1 MSSTEATLGIPHAGM
16 PPLDE
21 SGPAFSRFELMNP
34 LLFYAPVLGY
44 ALGLMLRHRS
54 ITLPTIANPKIF
66 AGGIVGE
73 HKSRVMDLAGPIA
86 QKWIAPYAAFP
97 VSEPALDKALAHM
110 REKQLEFP
118 CVAKPDSGLRGAGV
132 QLVKNRQELQSYL
145 NSFPRGHN
153 LVLQALVPYEAE
165 AGVFYVRKPN
175 AEKGEIFSITLK
187 YAPYLYGDGKRTL
200 KELILADPRAS
211 EISDIYLTR
220 HKAELGR
227 VLAVGEAYKL
237 VFAGNHCRGAIFRD
251 GTDLATDALTARFD
265 EISKDVDEFYFGRFD
280 IRFRSIE
287 ALQNGEDFQIV
298 EINGT
303 GSEATHIWDRSM
315 TLKEAYRTLFKQWRM
330 AYEIGAQ
337 NRKRGFKTT
346 NLFKIFKAWKEELDR
361 GADYPTT
368 M

>member
-1 MSSTEATLGIPHAGM
+1 MTKQAVTLGIPHAGM

-44 ALGLMLRHRS
+44 ALTLMLRHRG

-73 HKSRVMDLAGPIA
+73 HKSQVMDLAGPTA
-86 QKWIAPYAAFP
+86 QKWIAPYTAFH
-97 VSEPALDKALAHM
+97 VQNDALKTALGHMQDKGI
-110 REKQLEFP
+110 EFP

-132 QLVKNRQELQSYL
+132 QLVKNETELQGYL
-145 NSFPRGHN
+145 DRFPKEHS

-165 AGVFYVRKPN
+165 AGIFYVRAPN
-175 AEKGEIFSITLK
+175 EEKGEIFSITLK
-187 YAPYLYGDGKRTL
+187 YAPYIFGDGSHSL
-200 KELILADPRAS
+200 KDLILADPRAAELS
-211 EISDIYLTR
+211 NIYLDR
-220 HKAELGR
+220 HAKELER
-227 VLAVGEAYKL
+227 VLAKDEAYKL

-251 GTDLATDALTARFD
+251 GTHLATDEMRARFD

-287 ALQNGEDFQIV
+287 ALQKGKDFQIV

-315 TLKEAYRTLFKQWRM
+315 TLKEAYKTLFKQWRM

-346 NLFKIFKAWKEELDR
+346 GLFTIFKAWKEELDR
-361 GADYPTT
+361 GADYPMT

>member
-1 MSSTEATLGIPHAGM
+1 MSESRATLGIAHAGM

-21 SGPAFSRFELMNP
+21 DGPAFSRFELMNP

-44 ALGLMLRHRS
+44 ALTLMLRHFS

-73 HKSRVMDLAGPIA
+73 HKSQVMDLAGPIA
-86 QKWIAPYAAFP
+86 QKWIAPYAAFS
-97 VSEPALDKALAHM
+97 VEEDALATALHHM
-110 REKQLEFP
+110 RGKSIDFP

-132 QLVKNRQELQSYL
+132 QLVKNEAELEIYL
-145 NSFPRGHN
+145 NSFPKGHS

-165 AGVFYVRKPN
+165 AGIFYVRAPN
-175 AEKGEIFSITLK
+175 ADKGEIFSITLK
-187 YAPYLYGDGKRTL
+187 YAPYIYGDGARSL
-200 KELILADPRAS
+200 KDLILADPRAAAL
-211 EISDIYLTR
+211 SDIYLTR
-220 HKAELGR
+220 HEQELDR
-227 VLAVGEAYKL
+227 ILAKGEAYKL

-251 GTDLATDALTARFD
+251 GTHLVSEQMLARFD

-280 IRFRSIE
+280 IRFHSIE
-287 ALQNGEDFQIV
+287 ALQKGEDFQIV

-315 TLKEAYRTLFKQWRM
+315 TLKEAYKTLFKQWRM

-337 NRKRGFKTT
+337 NRRRGFKTT
-346 NLFKIFKAWKEELDR
+346 SLLAIFKAWKEELDR
-361 GADYPTT
+361 GVDYPAT